1 MSEQQ
6 KNILDIQRKLTA
18 LSADNSASA
27 IAKRKKLEQELAEAK
42 ADLEEQYYDRSVS
55 DRSDALDKE
64 QEDFEA
70 EKDAET
76 EKWEK
81 YLDDI
86 ESIIS
91 DSLGIVQANA
101 SGIYDTLN
109 SKAQEYNLTLS
120 DSIMAPWKD
129 GAIAVSDYQTTF
141 DTAMSST
148 MDQLEAMKMKWQE
161 IIDKMAEAAGVEIK
175 RQQQENNSYTSAK
188 YTPPQPSKPD
198 SKPQETQKTITV
210 GGKINAKGAKI
221 YSYAGGQ
228 GYSQY
233 FANDPIYTVLAD
245 LGDYVKVR
253 YHKSSSGVTG
263 FFRKSDVKAY
273 AKGSSGVD
281 KDQLA
286 WIDEMGLEEI
296 VLHAGDNGKLSYLS
310 KGSSVI
316 PHDIS
321 ENLMKLGQ
329 LDPQDVLDR
338 NRPAIAPSKS
348 IINNEISINMDIAE
362 VVHVDKVSQ
371 DTLPD
376 LAKIV
381 EKQMDSYM
389 TRVNN
394 SLKKFVR

>member
-1 MSEQQ
+1 M
-6 KNILDIQRKLTA
+6 
-18 LSADNSASA
+18 
-27 IAKRKKLEQELAEAK
+27 
-42 ADLEEQYYDRSVS
+42 
-55 DRSDALDKE
+55 
-64 QEDFEA
+64 
-70 EKDAET
+70 
-76 EKWEK
+76 
-81 YLDDI
+81 DDI

-120 DSIMAPWKD
+120 DSIMTPWKD

-188 YTPPQPSKPD
+188 YTPPQPSQPD

-233 FANDPIYTVLAD
+233 FANDPIYTVISET
-245 LGDYVKVR
+245 GNFVKVR
-253 YHKSSSGVTG
+253 YHKLSSGVTG

-273 AKGSSGVD
+273 AKGTKGVPE
-281 KDQLA
+281 DQLA
-286 WIDEMGLEEI
+286 WLDELGPELQL
-296 VLHAGDNGKLSYLS
+296 VPDGNGRLAYIQRGTSI
-310 KGSSVI
+310 I

-338 NRPAIAPSKS
+338 NRPAVGPNQS
-348 IINNEISINMDIAE
+348 IINNNISVNMNIAE
-362 VVHVDKVSQ
+362 VVHIDEVAN

-376 LAKIV
+376 LTKIV